1 MSLIRRK
8 QKPLP
13 LESELLTLT
22 EAAAY
27 LRLHPE
33 TVRQKLG
40 GTHTL
45 THVRQGTGK
54 RQRLFLMRSE
64 LVAHVESL
72 IEEGKRTNKT
82 ILSLVRVSATPDKRA
97 TGHIRAT
104 NGTSASKSDK
114 KKGGKK

>member
-64 LVAHVESL
+64 LVAHVESV

-82 ILSLVRVSATPDKRA
+82 ILSLVQGR
-97 TGHIRAT
+97 
-104 NGTSASKSDK
+104 
-114 KKGGKK
+114 